1 MTRMSPGKVV
11 VGSED
16 DFRGA
21 SVTKCLTAPG
31 RAPFAVTIASMRG
44 SFQGGNKSSNLQ
56 QSLERER
63 GNGFADTKTGR
74 WEDFDLAQTSTKAPD
89 PMDIALGAA
98 VRIRRRTI
106 GISQEALAEQC
117 GVSFQQIQKYE
128 NGANRISFSRLV
140 QIARAL
146 KCRVVDLM
154 DVLDGPDRETTG
166 DLDLLTRM
174 RTPGAVELLAA
185 FEEMAPEA
193 RSALVTL
200 LRAVTPPVAVEA
212 NERQVA

>member
-1 MTRMSPGKVV
+1 MVELVCACRGRFRAQD
-11 VGSED
+11 GRED
-16 DFRGA
+16 R
-21 SVTKCLTAPG
+21 KL
-31 RAPFAVTIASMRG
+31 
-44 SFQGGNKSSNLQ
+44 
-56 QSLERER
+56 
-63 GNGFADTKTGR
+63 ADP
-74 WEDFDLAQTSTKAPD
+74 STKAPD
-89 PMDIALGAA
+89 PMDVALGAA

-146 KCRVVDLM
+146 QCRVVDLM

-174 RTPGAVELLAA
+174 RTPGAIELLAA
-185 FEEMAPEA
+185 YEQMAPEA
-193 RSALVTL
+193 RTSLVGL
-200 LRAVTPPVAVEA
+200 LRAVTAPADSSPAKA
-212 NERQVA
+212 KQIA

>member
-1 MTRMSPGKVV
+1 MA
-11 VGSED
+11 E
-16 DFRGA
+16 
-21 SVTKCLTAPG
+21 
-31 RAPFAVTIASMRG
+31 
-44 SFQGGNKSSNLQ
+44 
-56 QSLERER
+56 
-63 GNGFADTKTGR
+63 
-74 WEDFDLAQTSTKAPD
+74 TSTKAPD

-174 RTPGAVELLAA
+174 RTPGAIELLAA
-185 FEEMAPEA
+185 YEQMAPDA
-193 RSALVTL
+193 RSSLVSL
-200 LRAVTPPVAVEA
+200 LRAVTLPTPAEAKRREVA
-212 NERQVA
+212 

>member
-1 MTRMSPGKVV
+1 
-11 VGSED
+11 
-16 DFRGA
+16 
-21 SVTKCLTAPG
+21 
-31 RAPFAVTIASMRG
+31 
-44 SFQGGNKSSNLQ
+44 
-56 QSLERER
+56 
-63 GNGFADTKTGR
+63 
-74 WEDFDLAQTSTKAPD
+74 
-89 PMDIALGAA
+89 MDIALGAA

-154 DVLDGPDRETTG
+154 DVLDAPDRETSG

-174 RTPGAVELLAA
+174 RTPGALELLGAY
-185 FEEMAPEA
+185 EQMPPEA

-200 LRAVTPPVAVEA
+200 LRAFVNDSNATARAREVA
-212 NERQVA
+212 

>member
-1 MTRMSPGKVV
+1 
-11 VGSED
+11 
-16 DFRGA
+16 
-21 SVTKCLTAPG
+21 
-31 RAPFAVTIASMRG
+31 
-44 SFQGGNKSSNLQ
+44 
-56 QSLERER
+56 
-63 GNGFADTKTGR
+63 
-74 WEDFDLAQTSTKAPD
+74 
-89 PMDIALGAA
+89 MDIALGAA

-154 DVLDGPDRETTG
+154 DVLDGPDRENTG

-174 RTPGAVELLAA
+174 RTPGAIELLAA
-185 FEEMAPEA
+185 YEQMPPEA
-193 RSALVTL
+193 RSSLVSL
-200 LRAVTPPVAVEA
+200 LRAVTLPADAKPREIA
-212 NERQVA
+212 

>member
-1 MTRMSPGKVV
+1 
-11 VGSED
+11 
-16 DFRGA
+16 
-21 SVTKCLTAPG
+21 
-31 RAPFAVTIASMRG
+31 
-44 SFQGGNKSSNLQ
+44 
-56 QSLERER
+56 
-63 GNGFADTKTGR
+63 
-74 WEDFDLAQTSTKAPD
+74 
-89 PMDIALGAA
+89 MDIALGAA

-174 RTPGAVELLAA
+174 RTPGAIELLAA
-185 FEEMAPEA
+185 YEQMAPEA
-193 RSALVTL
+193 RSALVSL
-200 LRAVTPPVAVEA
+200 LRTVTLPAPVETKQ
-212 NERQVA
+212 RQVA

>member
-1 MTRMSPGKVV
+1 
-11 VGSED
+11 
-16 DFRGA
+16 
-21 SVTKCLTAPG
+21 
-31 RAPFAVTIASMRG
+31 
-44 SFQGGNKSSNLQ
+44 
-56 QSLERER
+56 
-63 GNGFADTKTGR
+63 
-74 WEDFDLAQTSTKAPD
+74 
-89 PMDIALGAA
+89 MDIALGAA

-174 RTPGAVELLAA
+174 RTPGAIELLAA
-185 FEEMAPEA
+185 YELMAPEA
-193 RSALVTL
+193 RSALVSL
-200 LRAVTPPVAVEA
+200 LRTVTLPAVVETKQ
-212 NERQVA
+212 RQVA